1 MQITV
6 ISYLGVFAIVVLVA
20 FFLGM
25 FSFVDR
31 RILSRVVRVFVYFAF
46 SLALVGCYAW
56 GLLKLNQWWVAL
68 LGALTISVVTS
79 YFSVLKG
86 KIPLGRFLLPIALS
100 QMIGMIIGIGCSL
113 LLIKSSPVI
122 TITAVAGMMSSLFIL
137 STGSAI
143 KVYVNSL
150 KHTNEHYIYLLSNGA
165 THFEAIQPS
174 VRRCLR
180 ASVMPLLH
188 PLTSPIVVAPPV
200 FYCALLLSG
209 MSPLLAVT
217 VVVLLSFLG
226 VAICFFVAVI
236 AMLFSDRFIFD
247 RSGRLLI

>member
-6 ISYLGVFAIVVLVA
+6 ISYLGVFVIVVLVA

-31 RILSRVVRVFVYFAF
+31 RILSRVVRVFIYFAF

-56 GLLKLNQWWVAL
+56 VLLKQNHWWGAL
-68 LGALTISVVTS
+68 LGAFAISIVTS
-79 YFSVLKG
+79 YLSVIKA
-86 KIPLGRFLLPIALS
+86 KIPLGRFLLPIVLA
-100 QMIGMIIGIGCSL
+100 QMIGMTVGVGSSL
-113 LLIKSSPVI
+113 FLIKISPII
-122 TITAVAGMMSSLFIL
+122 TITAVTGILSGLFIL
-137 STGSAI
+137 STSSAM
-143 KVYVNSL
+143 KVYLNSL

-180 ASVMPLLH
+180 ASVMPLLQ
-188 PLTSPIVVAPPV
+188 PLASPVFVAPPI
-200 FYCALLLSG
+200 FFCALLLAG
-209 MSPLLAVT
+209 VSPLLSAA
-217 VVVLLSFLG
+217 VVVLLTFLG
-226 VAICFFVAVI
+226 VAVCSIVAVL
-236 AMLFSDRFIFD
+236 AMIFSDSFIFD